1 MEKSTRDS
9 KFLFHLLYF
18 LLVMFARILIY
29 LLLAFFVI
37 RGCTQ
42 CYHFGYEIF
51 GSVSVDQK
59 AGKEITF
66 SVYKD
71 DTMYQVANRLD
82 KKGLIVSKYSFYLR
96 SEWINPAQNELRPGK
111 YRLNTTMNYDQIINQ
126 LTMSD

>member
-1 MEKSTRDS
+1 MAESERDS
-9 KFLFHLLYF
+9 RVLFHLLYF

-29 LLLAFFVI
+29 LLLAFFIV

-59 AGKEITF
+59 NGKEITF
-66 SVYKD
+66 PVYKE
-71 DTMYQVANRLD
+71 DTMYQVAKRLAQ
-82 KKGLIVSKYSFYLR
+82 KGLIVNRYSFYLR
-96 SEWINPAQNELRPGK
+96 SEWMNPTQNELRPGK
-111 YRLNTTMNYDQIINQ
+111 YRLNTVMNYDQIINQ

>member
-1 MEKSTRDS
+1 MAESERDS
-9 KFLFHLLYF
+9 RVLFHLLYF

-29 LLLAFFVI
+29 LLLAFFIV

-59 AGKEITF
+59 NGKEITF
-66 SVYKD
+66 PVYKE
-71 DTMYQVANRLD
+71 DTMYQVAKRLAQ
-82 KKGLIVSKYSFYLR
+82 KGLIVNRYSFYLR
-96 SEWINPAQNELRPGK
+96 SEWMNPTQNELRPGK
-111 YRLNTTMNYDQIINQ
+111 YHLNTTMNYDQIINQ

>member
-1 MEKSTRDS
+1 MEESTRDS

-42 CYHFGYEIF
+42 CYHF
-51 GSVSVDQK
+51 
-59 AGKEITF
+59 
-66 SVYKD
+66 
-71 DTMYQVANRLD
+71 
-82 KKGLIVSKYSFYLR
+82 YLR